1 MLDILIGSVLGMIQ
15 FGCSFGNEKEA
26 SGSVHYIVMFHPIMD
41 IKVFYVFLSPKVN
54 LEVPVF
60 SS

>member
-1 MLDILIGSVLGMIQ
+1 MIQ
-15 FGCSFGNEKEA
+15 FGCSYEKEA
-26 SGSVHYIVMFHPIMD
+26 SSSVHYIVMFHPIMD

-54 LEVPVF
+54 PEVPVF

>member
-1 MLDILIGSVLGMIQ
+1 MIQ

-54 LEVPVF
+54 PEVPVF

>member
-1 MLDILIGSVLGMIQ
+1 MLDILIGSVLGMMIQ
-15 FGCSFGNEKEA
+15 FGGSYEKEA

-54 LEVPVF
+54 PEVPVF